1 MTDNAYPLSY
11 IEGEQSII
19 GGLMLSN
26 DAIDACSDLR
36 VGMFFDPANAKI
48 YQAIVEL
55 IADGKPADVVT
66 VHEALEA
73 CGLDDVCGGISYLA
87 TVSQNTP
94 SAANIRR
101 YVDIVKDRASERQL
115 LQVGDLVRDLAV
127 ERNGRLISDRH
138 AEAVRL
144 LGEIEI
150 TAIEGSREKT
160 AAEALHDGI
169 REIDHRLSVP
179 EGELGGLHTGLR
191 ELDRMLDG
199 LHKGELIIVGARPS
213 MGKSCI
219 GEMISRVNAKRGY
232 AVRFQSYE
240 MPAKH
245 LMFRSAAAEM
255 EINLEK
261 IRKAKMSREEYDKF
275 AIFVGMSAEWRLVID
290 EDSPTIDKIAVRCQA
305 QRRKTGLDLL
315 IVDHLHLIPLPG
327 RGNEAKELGDVTS
340 RLKRLARDLDIPVVL
355 LAQLNRANS
364 SGVARPPNL
373 TDLRGSGSIEQ
384 DADVVIFPHRPGY
397 YDDQANPGEAD
408 LIVSKQR
415 NGPVGKICVGWRGD
429 YVRYQDS
436 VPSDWNPPKRF
447 YAPARDM
454 EEL

>member
-255 EINLEK
+255 EINLTWLN
-261 IRKAKMSREEYDKF
+261 AHGFSVTCNDCYV
-275 AIFVGMSAEWRLVID
+275 A
-290 EDSPTIDKIAVRCQA
+290 
-305 QRRKTGLDLL
+305 
-315 IVDHLHLIPLPG
+315 PLYP
-327 RGNEAKELGDVTS
+327 
-340 RLKRLARDLDIPVVL
+340 
-355 LAQLNRANS
+355 
-364 SGVARPPNL
+364 SGQL
-373 TDLRGSGSIEQ
+373 TDLELLQ
-384 DADVVIFPHRPGY
+384 CV
-397 YDDQANPGEAD
+397 
-408 LIVSKQR
+408 KQR
-415 NGPVGKICVGWRGD
+415 QPRYILINIGGGVQERLGHYLRKHLPDSPAIICVGAAIAFITGLQANIPVWADAYGLGWFLRCLQAPGKFIP
-429 YVRYQDS
+429 RYWKALRLVVILARYRERS
-436 VPSDWNPPKRF
+436 V
-447 YAPARDM
+447 AG
-454 EEL
+454 